1 MSHSHKVVDGCLKT
15 NVLQEF
21 VNKLNMYPIRLLWG
35 LSYIFCMSV
44 TLEIFYIIS
53 TISVAMHIK
62 GGGLG
67 TQAPA
72 LPGRPAASEVQ

>member
-1 MSHSHKVVDGCLKT
+1 
-15 NVLQEF
+15 
-21 VNKLNMYPIRLLWG
+21 
-35 LSYIFCMSV
+35 MSV
-44 TLEIFYIIS
+44 TLERFYIIS

-72 LPGRPAASEVQ
+72 LPGRPEASEVQ